1 MKLIVK
7 CSYIYSLSYL
17 YNIFMDIMYDI
28 ICDTP
33 VNYETWSLEE
43 QNILNPFLFA
53 LCCFESQE
61 LTIIN
66 KSQRMISLEKP

>member
-1 MKLIVK
+1 MMKLIVK
-7 CSYIYSLSYL
+7 CSYIYSLSF
-17 YNIFMDIMYDI
+17 IHIMKIMYDI

-43 QNILNPFLFA
+43 QNVLNPFLFA

-66 KSQRMISLEKP
+66 KSQRMISLVKP

>member
-1 MKLIVK
+1 MNV
-7 CSYIYSLSYL
+7 
-17 YNIFMDIMYDI
+17 MYDI

-43 QNILNPFLFA
+43 KIYLIFLFSLLSVVLRA
-53 LCCFESQE
+53 KSQE